1 MNLGDKSSKRL
12 KKTDWQKGY
21 PARLSV
27 TSNRNHYGGRYDCS
41 VLNYKSNF

>member
-1 MNLGDKSSKRL
+1 MLFDFEKFSFFDIVTN
-12 KKTDWQKGY
+12 

-41 VLNYKSNF
+41 VLIINLNY